1 MTSRPIAGRSLAIL
15 VFAQMLPAML
25 VVPAIRPLFAAFH
38 GGAESPM
45 HAFMSVNMVGAVVA
59 APLLGWLLDR
69 TARRGPMLAW
79 LAAADAVLLVACAA
93 PAPTSVILGL
103 RFVEGA
109 AHVGALTLLMAE
121 AAALGRREGDPRTV
135 ALAGAGIV
143 MAIAGG
149 MPLGG
154 VLLAI
159 DVRAPFWAAG
169 VIAAAVAAYGPRRL
183 AESPLLERPHVR
195 EIVAVARV
203 LWAPAT
209 AAFAARF
216 TVGCVVVTFALFA
229 SNVHGLGTNTI
240 SLLFSTLTIPF
251 ALATYPASRLPVPR
265 SLLLGGGML
274 AYAAGLAAVPVA
286 PTALLAPLML
296 VAGLASGA
304 IFMATL
310 GYAADLGAAARGS
323 AMALFN
329 AAGCLGMVLGPMVAG
344 ITIAVVRA
352 SHGAAAG
359 YRVVFL
365 IAASSLVVWL
375 IAAAG
380 WLRQRAR
387 DEGGATI
394 SSSPPGSFS

>member
-1 MTSRPIAGRSLAIL
+1 
-15 VFAQMLPAML
+15 
-25 VVPAIRPLFAAFH
+25 
-38 GGAESPM
+38 M
-45 HAFMSVNMVGAVVA
+45 HAFMSVNMVGAVIA

-69 TARRGPMLAW
+69 TTRRGAMLGG

-93 PAPTSVILGL
+93 PAPTALVLGL
-103 RFVEGA
+103 RFLEGV
-109 AHVGALTLLMAE
+109 AHVGALTILMAE
-121 AAALGRREGDPRTV
+121 AAALGRREGDPRTI
-135 ALAGAGIV
+135 ALAGTGVV

-159 DVRAPFWAAG
+159 DVRAPFYVAA

-183 AESPLLERPHVR
+183 TASPLPARPHLR
-195 EIVAVARV
+195 EIAAIARV

-216 TVGCVVVTFALFA
+216 TVGCVVVTFSLFA
-229 SNVHGLGTNTI
+229 KNVHGLSDNMV
-240 SLLFSTLTIPF
+240 SFLFSTLTIPF

-265 SLLLGGGML
+265 SMVLAGGML

-286 PTALLAPLML
+286 PPTLFAPLML
-296 VAGLASGA
+296 VAGIASGA

-329 AAGCLGMVLGPMVAG
+329 AAGCLGMVLGPAVAG
-344 ITIAVVRA
+344 ITSVVVAR
-352 SHGAAAG
+352 SHGQAAG
-359 YRVVFL
+359 YRVVFV
-365 IAASSLVVWL
+365 IAASSLVLWL

-387 DEGGATI
+387 DEGGAQVST
-394 SSSPPGSFS
+394 SPPGSFS